1 MKTILIILFFLL
13 GALALGLW
21 IYSITK
27 WIVRGFRTKDEVAIE
42 KMMDIELAKV
52 LTENKE

>member
-27 WIVRGFRTKDEVAIE
+27 WITRGFRTEDEVAVE
-42 KMMDIELAKV
+42 ETMDKELAKV
-52 LTENKE
+52 LIKNKE